1 MINIRLAALGAIALM
16 TLAACSKSED
26 AAAVE
31 EATAAAV
38 SQTGNSLFAYVPVDT
53 PYLLG
58 NLQPPS
64 DEVIDAFL
72 QRVQPVLDSVQ
83 QELSKARATI
93 EAEGASDSQP
103 PAEQQHDDMGV
114 QLMHAVLMELDG
126 KLNRQGLESMGF
138 DLQSHKVVY
147 GMGAFPVIRLGLSD
161 AGALRETIMRV
172 LANAGISAAEL
183 NHQGVSYWR
192 LIDEEDT
199 QNPAGLY
206 VSILDDHL
214 AVSVFPP
221 TAEAELLPAF
231 LGLELPKDSNAAAR
245 LAELN
250 AKHGYTAFGS
260 GILDLDKLLDE
271 FITPGTVLSRTLA
284 ASGEFD
290 PASMTPECTTE
301 IRGIVSNTPRMTMG
315 VTELT
320 ADAVA
325 IQYRVET
332 AQTLAQQL
340 AGLVAE
346 IPAANPLSDRILEF
360 SFGMRFGAVRDF
372 LREKAAAVM
381 EAPYQ
386 CEHLQDIN
394 QSATEAFA
402 QLNQPMPP
410 FVNNFRGLRL
420 SLSEIM
426 MTDSIPENAR
436 GKAAVHVDQPEMF
449 VGMAQMFLPD
459 LSGLTL
465 APGEPPVQLPASMI
479 PVPGIIAFA
488 ALSQDAIGLSLGEGE
503 EAGLLDYLNE
513 KPGPSGTFMSTSY
526 DMAAYLD
533 YTQKMTR
540 EFQDVDSD
548 TEEVDPAHAAH
559 YQSFMHISE
568 SAQDA
573 FKAFAD
579 RSEAT
584 FRFTPDGFE
593 ADSRMTFK

>member
-1 MINIRLAALGAIALM
+1 MNIRLAALGATALITM
-16 TLAACSKSED
+16 AACSKSED
-26 AAAVE
+26 AAAV
-31 EATAAAV
+31 AV
-38 SQTGNSLFAYVPVDT
+38 SETRNSLFAYVPVDT
-53 PYLLG
+53 PYLAG

-64 DEVIDAFL
+64 DEVIDTFL
-72 QRVQPVLDSVQ
+72 QRFQPVLDSVQ
-83 QELSKARATI
+83 TELQQARQTI
-93 EAEGASDSQP
+93 EAKSNDGSQIP
-103 PAEQQHDDMGV
+103 SKQQDHDMGI

-126 KLNRQGLESMGF
+126 KLNRPGLESMGF
-138 DLQSHKVVY
+138 DLQSHKVIY

-199 QNPAGLY
+199 QEPAGLY

-221 TAEAELLPAF
+221 TAEAQLLPAF

-271 FITPGTVLSRTLA
+271 FINPDTILSRTLA

-290 PASMTPECTTE
+290 PATMTPECTTE
-301 IRGIVSNTPRMTMG
+301 IRGIVSNTPRLTMG

-320 ADAVA
+320 TASIG

-332 AQTLAQQL
+332 AQALAQQL
-340 AGLVAE
+340 GGLVAE

-381 EAPYQ
+381 EAPFQ

-394 QSATEAFA
+394 QSANEAFT

-420 SLSEIM
+420 SLSEIIM
-426 MTDSIPENAR
+426 NDSIPENVR
-436 GKAAVHVDQPEMF
+436 GMAAVHVEQPEMF

-465 APGEPPVQLPASMI
+465 VPGEPPVQLPASMI
-479 PVPGIIAFA
+479 PVPGVIAFA
-488 ALSQDAIGLSLGEGE
+488 ALSEEAIGLSLGEGE
-503 EAGLLDYLNE
+503 QAGLLDYLNE

-533 YTQKMTR
+533 YTQKATGQI
-540 EFQDVDSD
+540 QDTDSD
-548 TEEVDPAHAAH
+548 TEGMDPAQAAH
-559 YQSFMHISE
+559 YQSLMHISE
-568 SAQDA
+568 SAKDA

-579 RSEAT
+579 RSQAT
-584 FRFTPDGFE
+584 FRFTPEGFE
-593 ADSRMTFK
+593 ADTRMTFK

>member
-1 MINIRLAALGAIALM
+1 MIDIRLAALGAATLM

-26 AAAVE
+26 AAAVAVE

-38 SQTGNSLFAYVPVDT
+38 SQTRNSLFEYVPADT

-64 DEVIDAFL
+64 DEVIDTFL

-83 QELSKARATI
+83 QELSKARETMDAKSAGSSEST
-93 EAEGASDSQP
+93 S
-103 PAEQQHDDMGV
+103 EQQHDDLGV

-126 KLNRQGLESMGF
+126 KLNRPGLESLGF
-138 DLQSHKVVY
+138 DLQSHKVIY
-147 GMGAFPVIRLGLSD
+147 GMGAFPVIRIGLLD
-161 AGALRETIMRV
+161 AAALRQSIMRV
-172 LANAGISAAEL
+172 LENAGISAAEL
-183 NHQGVSYWR
+183 DHQGVSYWR
-192 LIDEEDT
+192 LIDEEDA
-199 QNPAGLY
+199 QEPAGLY
-206 VSILDDHL
+206 VSILADHL
-214 AVSVFPP
+214 AISVFPP
-221 TAEAELLPAF
+221 TAEEELLPAF
-231 LGLELPKDSNAAAR
+231 LGVELPEDSNAAAR

-250 AKHGYTAFGS
+250 AEHGYTAFGS
-260 GILDLDKLLDE
+260 GILDLNKLLDE

-284 ASGEFD
+284 QSGELD
-290 PASMTPECTTE
+290 PSSITPECKDE
-301 IRGIVSNTPRMTMG
+301 IRGIVNNTPRMTMG

-320 ADAVA
+320 TDAVA
-325 IQYRVET
+325 IQYRIET
-332 AQTLAQQL
+332 APSLAQQL
-340 AGLVAE
+340 GGLVAE
-346 IPAANPLSDRILEF
+346 IPLAKPLSDRVLEF

-372 LREKAAAVM
+372 LRGKAAAIM
-381 EAPYQ
+381 ETPYQ

-394 QSATEAFA
+394 SSASEAFT

-436 GKAAVHVDQPEMF
+436 GMAAVHVEQPEMF

-459 LSGLTL
+459 LSELTL
-465 APGEPPVQLPASMI
+465 APNEPPVQLPESMI

-503 EAGLLDYLNE
+503 EAGLLDYLSE

-533 YTQKMTR
+533 YSRKI
-540 EFQDVDSD
+540 QDIDSA
-548 TEEVDPAHAAH
+548 TAEMDPAHAAH
-559 YQSFMHISE
+559 LQSYRHVSE

-573 FKAFAD
+573 FKEFAD
-579 RSEAT
+579 RSQAT
-584 FRFTPDGFE
+584 FRFTSEGFE
-593 ADSRMTFK
+593 VDSRMTFK